1 MIRCHMQVCV
11 GILLKKHEFNRYG
24 ISGRIV
30 KCGLVL
36 CCQCLRQICFKGIML
51 KGFKKYIID
60 KNYFVDICMQRAWF
74 EDTDRR
80 SFL

>member
-11 GILLKKHEFNRYG
+11 GILLKKHEFNIYG

-60 KNYFVDICMQRAWF
+60 KNYFVDI
-74 EDTDRR
+74 
-80 SFL
+80 